1 MKEKI
6 KSILRNRP
14 WERIESEEYLTPAAV
29 LIPLFCKQGDMHLL
43 FTERTKRVRHH
54 KGQISFPGG
63 ARHDEDTDL
72 LDTALRETYE
82 EVGVAPD
89 DVEVLGRLD
98 QSRTITNYV
107 ITPYLGMIPYPY
119 PFVTNPAEVEQLIEV
134 PLSFI
139 LEDANLINDEVDFDG
154 TRLVAEQYRYNG
166 VVIWGATLR
175 ILHQLRNTLGHEL
188 QEETVCADSPE
199 N

>member
-14 WERIESEEYLTPAAV
+14 WERLETEEYLTPAAV
-29 LIPLFCKQGDMHLL
+29 LIPLFCKHGAMHLL
-43 FTERTKRVRHH
+43 FTERTTRVRHH

-72 LDTALRETYE
+72 LDTALRETFE
-82 EVGVAPD
+82 EVGVAPE

-107 ITPYLGMIPYPY
+107 ITPFLGLIPYPY
-119 PFVTNPAEVEQLIEV
+119 PFVKNPFEVEQLIEV
-134 PLSFI
+134 PLSYI
-139 LEDANLINDEVDFDG
+139 LDDANLVDDEVDFDG

-166 VVIWGATLR
+166 IVIWGATLR
-175 ILHQLRNTLGHEL
+175 ILHQLRKSLGREL
-188 QEETVCADSPE
+188 RQETVCADTP
-199 N
+199 